1 MYYERRGRTDGAAPP
16 VLFLHGLGSSAADWA
31 PQLGPFGERYRL
43 LLVDLPGHW
52 RSALPRGRLTIAA
65 MAERVDALLD
75 QLDTPPAHVVGLSL
89 GGSVGLALALRAPA
103 RVRSLTLVNAFA
115 RLAPPD
121 AAGGLRMLAR
131 LVLLGVAP
139 MSVVAAFVARGLF
152 PEPQQ
157 AHLYRLAVASLGRTS
172 RWTYLASIGALV
184 AFHFPAVPRYWKE
197 FLALGVF
204 AALTTLSQGKAY
216 TLTLSSYVE
225 AVKQIEIL
233 FAMGVGVLFFGE
245 AQRVR
250 ESALGGLVMLA
261 GMVLLALAQ

>member
-172 RWTYLASIGALV
+172 RWTYLASIGTLV
-184 AFHFPAVPRYWKE
+184 AFDARARLDRVACPTLVVAGERDRAVSLASKAALGRDIPGARVE
-197 FLALGVF
+197 LVPDSGHVTNRDQPTIFNRIVLDFLAVH
-204 AALTTLSQGKAY
+204 
-216 TLTLSSYVE
+216 
-225 AVKQIEIL
+225 
-233 FAMGVGVLFFGE
+233 
-245 AQRVR
+245 
-250 ESALGGLVMLA
+250 
-261 GMVLLALAQ
+261 